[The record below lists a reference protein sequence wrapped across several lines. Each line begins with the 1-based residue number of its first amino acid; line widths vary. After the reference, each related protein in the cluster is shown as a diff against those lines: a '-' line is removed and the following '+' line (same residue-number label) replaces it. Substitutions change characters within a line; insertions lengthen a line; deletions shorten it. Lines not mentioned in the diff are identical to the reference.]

1 MLGQAHGWNMED
13 KMLESFDNKYMMALG
28 RTLLV
33 LIYFIGG
40 FALLSGDVPTGYAAS
55 KGIPA
60 FAVWVGFTIK
70 LFGGLAVIIG
80 FQTRIAA
87 LLLVLFTVGT
97 AFIFHPFWVEG
108 EWNTFWKEV
117 SMIGGLLVVAAVGP
131 GALSIDERG
140 K

>member
-1 MLGQAHGWNMED
+1 
-13 KMLESFDNKYMMALG
+13 MLEALNNKYIMALG

-33 LIYFIGG
+33 LIFFMGG
-40 FALLSGDVPTGYAAS
+40 FALLTGDVPTGYAAA

-60 FAVWVGFTIK
+60 FAVWIGFAIK

-87 LLLVLFTVGT
+87 LLLALFTVAT

-108 EWNTFWKEV
+108 EWNTFWKEI
-117 SMIGGLLVVAAVGP
+117 SMIGGLVFVAAVGP
-131 GALSIDERG
+131 GPLSIDERN

>member
-1 MLGQAHGWNMED
+1 MLDSVN
-13 KMLESFDNKYMMALG
+13 NKYVMALG

-40 FALLSGDVPTGYAAS
+40 FSLLSGDVPTGYAAS
-55 KGIPA
+55 KGIPE
-60 FAVWVGFTIK
+60 FAVWIGFAVK

-87 LLLVLFTVGT
+87 LLLLVFTVAT

-108 EWNTFWKEV
+108 EWNTFWKEI
-117 SMIGGLLVVAAVGP
+117 SMIGGLLFVAAVGP
-131 GALSIDERG
+131 GALSIDERR
-140 K
+140 

>member
-1 MLGQAHGWNMED
+1 MLD
-13 KMLESFDNKYMMALG
+13 FLDNKYTWALG
-28 RTLLV
+28 RILLV
-33 LIYFIGG
+33 MIYFMGG
-40 FALLSGDVPTGYAAS
+40 FALLSGNAPVDYAAA

-60 FAVWVGFTIK
+60 ILVWIGFAIK

-87 LLLVLFTVGT
+87 ILLVIFTLGT
-97 AFIFHPFWVEG
+97 AFIFHPVWIADQ
-108 EWNTFWKEV
+108 WNTFWKEI

-131 GALSIDERG
+131 GELSVDGR

>member
-1 MLGQAHGWNMED
+1 
-13 KMLESFDNKYMMALG
+13 MLEALDNKYVMALG

-33 LIYFIGG
+33 LVYFIGG
-40 FALLSGDVPTGYAAS
+40 FALLTGDVPTGYAAT

-60 FAVWVGFTIK
+60 FAVWLGFAIK
-70 LFGGLAVIIG
+70 LFGGLAVIVG

-87 LLLVLFTVGT
+87 LLLALFTVGT

-108 EWNTFWKEV
+108 EWNTFWKEI
-117 SMIGGLLVVAAVGP
+117 SMIGGLVFLAAVGP
-131 GALSIDERG
+131 GALSIDGRN

>member
-1 MLGQAHGWNMED
+1 MAVTIMLDSLN
-13 KMLESFDNKYMMALG
+13 NKYVMAAG

-40 FALLSGDVPTGYAAS
+40 LSLLTGDVPTGYAAS
-55 KGIPA
+55 KGVPA
-60 FAVWVGFTIK
+60 FAVWIGFAIK

-87 LLLVLFTVGT
+87 GLLILFTLGT

-108 EWNTFWKEV
+108 EWNTFWKEI
-117 SMIGGLLVVAAVGP
+117 SMIGGLLVLVAVGP
-131 GALSIDERG
+131 GRLSVDERDKG
-140 K
+140 

>member
-1 MLGQAHGWNMED
+1 
-13 KMLESFDNKYMMALG
+13 MLESLHNRYLMALG

-40 FALLSGDVPTGYAAS
+40 FGLLVGDVPVDYAAS
-55 KGIPA
+55 KGVPA
-60 FAVWVGFTIK
+60 FAVWIGFAIK

-87 LLLVLFTVGT
+87 LLLVLFTLGT

-108 EWNTFWKEV
+108 EWNSFWKEI
-117 SMIGGLLVVAAVGP
+117 SMIGGLLFVAAVGP
-131 GALSIDERG
+131 GPLSVDER
-140 K
+140 KR

>member
-1 MLGQAHGWNMED
+1 
-13 KMLESFDNKYMMALG
+13 MAFG

-40 FALLSGDVPTGYAAS
+40 FSLLTGDVPVDYAAS
-55 KGIPA
+55 KGVPA
-60 FAVWVGFTIK
+60 FAVWIGFAIK

-87 LLLVLFTVGT
+87 LLLVLFTLGT

-108 EWNTFWKEV
+108 EWNSFWKEI
-117 SMIGGLLVVAAVGP
+117 SMIGGLLFVAAVGP
-131 GALSIDERG
+131 GALSVDER
-140 K
+140 KK

>member
-1 MLGQAHGWNMED
+1 
-13 KMLESFDNKYMMALG
+13 MLESLDNKYVLAVG

-40 FALLSGDVPTGYAAS
+40 FSLLSGNLPLDYAAA
-55 KGIPA
+55 KGLPA
-60 FAVWVGFTIK
+60 FAVWIGFAIK

-80 FQTRIAA
+80 FQTRLAA
-87 LLLVLFTVGT
+87 VLLILFTLGT

-108 EWNTFWKEV
+108 EWNTFFKEI

-131 GALSIDERG
+131 GALSYDER
-140 K
+140 KK

>member
-1 MLGQAHGWNMED
+1 MLGA
-13 KMLESFDNKYMMALG
+13 LDNKYVMALG

-33 LIYFIGG
+33 LVYFIGG
-40 FALLSGDVPTGYAAS
+40 FALLTGDVPTGYAAA

-60 FAVWVGFTIK
+60 FAVWIGFAIK
-70 LFGGLAVIIG
+70 LLGGLAVIIG

-87 LLLVLFTVGT
+87 LLLALFTVGT

-108 EWNTFWKEV
+108 EWNTFWKEI
-117 SMIGGLLVVAAVGP
+117 SMIGGLVFLAAVGP
-131 GALSIDERG
+131 GALSIDERN